1 MTTALLRAAPARA
14 QSGPSVPRL
23 LGHGPDMATH
33 VAYYGPL
40 PPAGGAL
47 LDNLAAA
54 GLKGR
59 GGAGFPTAR
68 KIGTVAGSRSQT
80 VVVANGT
87 EGEPL
92 SAKDKVLLTN
102 SPHLV
107 LDGLALAAG
116 LVGARRR
123 LICVESGNPSVEAV
137 VRHALSERNEDGV
150 ELITTPRRYLAGQE
164 SALVDLV
171 NGGHGKPALGRPFER
186 GVDGLPTL
194 VDNVETL
201 AQLALI
207 ARFGAQ
213 WYREVGTPD
222 DAGSTLVT
230 IAGSV
235 SRPGVYEIAHG
246 WRLDDVLAHAGAHRP
261 RAVLLGGYYGRWASA
276 QQIRGL
282 RLDAASLRKAGL
294 SLGCG
299 VIAVLDDETC
309 AVDEAAR
316 VAAWFAA
323 NSAGQCGACTWG
335 LRDLA
340 HATGDLVAG
349 EVLAF
354 LAIWF
359 WRPGFWRPG
368 FWRPGFWRPGFW
380 RPGPA
385 RPDPASPGRVLRWA
399 AMIEGRGGCGLPD
412 GAVAFLRSAFDV
424 FADEIH
430 EHLAG
435 ACTRSRRHLL
445 PTPTPEPW
453 K

>member
-1 MTTALLRAAPARA
+1 MTTALLRSVPARA
-14 QSGPSVPRL
+14 QSGPTVPRL
-23 LGHGPDMATH
+23 LGHGPDIATH
-33 VAYYGPL
+33 LAYYGPL

-47 LDNLAAA
+47 LETLAAA

-68 KIGTVAGSRSQT
+68 KIGTVADSRSQT

-102 SPHLV
+102 TPHLV

-116 LVGARRR
+116 LVGAHRR
-123 LICVESGNPSVEAV
+123 LICIEGGNPSVEAV

-246 WRLDDVLAHAGAHRP
+246 WRLDDVLAHAGAHWP
-261 RAVLLGGYYGRWASA
+261 RAVLLGGYYGRWAGA
-276 QQIRGL
+276 RQIRGL
-282 RLDAASLRKAGL
+282 RLDAASLRKGGL

-340 HATGDLVAG
+340 HATGDLAAG
-349 EVLAF
+349 
-354 LAIWF
+354 
-359 WRPGFWRPG
+359 
-368 FWRPGFWRPGFW
+368 
-380 RPGPA
+380 GPVSA

-430 EHLAG
+430 QHLAG
-435 ACTRSRRHLL
+435 SCTRSRRHLL
-445 PTPTPEPW
+445 PTPTPELW

>member
-1 MTTALLRAAPARA
+1 MTTALLRSVPARA
-14 QSGPSVPRL
+14 QSGPTVPRL
-23 LGHGPDMATH
+23 LGHGPDIATH
-33 VAYYGPL
+33 LAYYGPL

-47 LDNLAAA
+47 LDTLAAA

-68 KIGTVAGSRSQT
+68 KIGTVADSRSQT

-123 LICVESGNPSVEAV
+123 LICIESGNPSVEAV

-261 RAVLLGGYYGRWASA
+261 RAVLLGGYYGRWAGA
-276 QQIRGL
+276 RQIRGL

-340 HATGDLVAG
+340 HATGDLAAG
-349 EVLAF
+349 DLVSGDLVSGG
-354 LAIWF
+354 LVS
-359 WRPGFWRPG
+359 G
-368 FWRPGFWRPGFW
+368 
-380 RPGPA
+380 GPVSGGRVSGGLVSGGPATA

-430 EHLAG
+430 QHLAG

>member
-1 MTTALLRAAPARA
+1 MTSALLTSAPARA
-14 QSGPSVPRL
+14 LSGPTVPRL

-33 VAYYGPL
+33 LASYGPL
-40 PPAGGAL
+40 PSAGGAL
-47 LDNLAAA
+47 LDILAAA

-68 KIGTVAGSRSQT
+68 KIGTVAGSRAQT
-80 VVVANGT
+80 VVVANGS

-92 SAKDKVLLTN
+92 SAKDKVLLAN

-107 LDGLALAAG
+107 LDGLALVAA

-123 LICVESGNPSVEAV
+123 LVCIESRNPSVEGAV
-137 VRHALSERNEDGV
+137 RRALFERNEDGV
-150 ELITTPRRYLAGQE
+150 ELVTTPRRYLAGQE
-164 SALVDLV
+164 SALVDLI
-171 NGGHGKPALGRPFER
+171 NGGHGKPALVRPFER

-235 SRPGVYEIAHG
+235 SQPGVYEIAHG
-246 WRLDDVLAHAGAHRP
+246 WPLDEVLVHAGAHRP

-276 QQIRGL
+276 EQIRGL

-340 HATGDLVAG
+340 HATGDLVSGDLVSGSPVSGSPVSGGPVSGARFLG
-349 EVLAF
+349 AQF
-354 LAIWF
+354 LAAQPL
-359 WRPGFWRPG
+359 PGLILRAQG
-368 FWRPGFWRPGFW
+368 ECC
-380 RPGPA
+380 A
-385 RPDPASPGRVLRWA
+385 GRR
-399 AMIEGRGGCGLPD
+399 
-412 GAVAFLRSAFDV
+412 
-424 FADEIH
+424 
-430 EHLAG
+430 
-435 ACTRSRRHLL
+435 
-445 PTPTPEPW
+445 
-453 K
+453 

>member
-1 MTTALLRAAPARA
+1 MTTAVLSSAPPRVLPA
-14 QSGPSVPRL
+14 PTVPRL

-33 VAYYGPL
+33 LGHYGPL
-40 PPAGGAL
+40 PTARGDL
-47 LDNLAAA
+47 LDSLASA

-92 SAKDKVLLTN
+92 SAKDKILLTN

-123 LICVESGNPSVEAV
+123 IVCMEGGNPVVEAA
-137 VRHALSERNEDGV
+137 VRRALLERNEDGV

-164 SALVDLV
+164 NALVDLI
-171 NGGHGKPALGRPFER
+171 NCGDGKPALGRPFER
-186 GVDGLPTL
+186 GVNGLPTL

-201 AQLALI
+201 AHLALI
-207 ARFGAQ
+207 ARFGAR

-235 SRPGVYEIAHG
+235 GRPGVYEIANG
-246 WRLDDVLAHAGAHRP
+246 WRLDDVLAHAGADQP
-261 RAVLLGGYYGRWASA
+261 RAVLLGGYYGRWANTRK
-276 QQIRGL
+276 IRGL
-282 RLDAASLRKAGL
+282 RLDSASLKKAGL

-299 VIAVLDDETC
+299 VIAVLDDDTC

-340 HATGDLVAG
+340 HATGDLVSASSVSASSVSG
-349 EVLAF
+349 SSGSGSSG
-354 LAIWF
+354 
-359 WRPGFWRPG
+359 RP
-368 FWRPGFWRPGFW
+368 
-380 RPGPA
+380 A
-385 RPDPASPGRVLRWA
+385 SVRPDPASPVRVLRWA
-399 AMIEGRGGCGLPD
+399 AMIERRGACGLPD
-412 GAVAFLRSAFDV
+412 GAVSFLRSAFEV

-435 ACTRSRRHLL
+435 ACSRSRRHLL
-445 PTPTPEPW
+445 PTPAPEPW

>member
-1 MTTALLRAAPARA
+1 MTTALLSSAPARA
-14 QSGPSVPRL
+14 LSGPTVPRL

-33 VAYYGPL
+33 LAYYGPL
-40 PPAGGAL
+40 PPAGGAV
-47 LDNLAAA
+47 LDSLAAA

-68 KIGTVAGSRSQT
+68 KIGSVARSRSQT

-107 LDGLALAAG
+107 LDGLELAAG

-123 LICVESGNPSVEAV
+123 LVCIESGNPTVEAV
-137 VRHALSERNEDGV
+137 VRHALFERNEDGV
-150 ELITTPRRYLAGQE
+150 ELIMTPRRYLAGQE
-164 SALVDLV
+164 SALVDLI
-171 NGGHGKPALGRPFER
+171 NGGRGKPALGRPFER

-235 SRPGVYEIAHG
+235 SQPGVYEIAHG
-246 WRLDDVLAHAGAHRP
+246 WRLDNVLAHAGAHRP

-282 RLDAASLRKAGL
+282 TLDAASLRKAGL

-340 HATGDLVAG
+340 HVTGDLASGDLVSG
-349 EVLAF
+349 DLVSGDLASGD
-354 LAIWF
+354 LVSGDLVSGGQISG
-359 WRPGFWRPG
+359 RPAT
-368 FWRPGFWRPGFW
+368 
-380 RPGPA
+380 A

-399 AMIEGRGGCGLPD
+399 AMIDGRGACGLPD
-412 GAVAFLRSAFDV
+412 GAVAFLRSAFAV

>member
-1 MTTALLRAAPARA
+1 MAPTWLPIWLTTARYRRQEELFWTAWPRPVSRVGEA
-14 QSGPSVPRL
+14 QASPPLAKSALWP
-23 LGHGPDMATH
+23 
-33 VAYYGPL
+33 VAVHRRSWL
-40 PPAGGAL
+40 
-47 LDNLAAA
+47 
-54 GLKGR
+54 
-59 GGAGFPTAR
+59 PTALKVNR
-68 KIGTVAGSRSQT
+68 YQQRTRSCLPIRPT
-80 VVVANGT
+80 
-87 EGEPL
+87 
-92 SAKDKVLLTN
+92 SSLT
-102 SPHLV
+102 
-107 LDGLALAAG
+107 AWQLAAG

-123 LICVESGNPSVEAV
+123 LICIERGNPSVEAV

-340 HATGDLVAG
+340 HATGNLVAGDLVAG
-349 EVLAF
+349 GPVAGGPVAGGPDSGDPVSGARLLAAEFLGAEF
-354 LAIWF
+354 LAA
-359 WRPGFWRPG
+359 RRLPGLILRAQG
-368 FWRPGFWRPGFW
+368 ECC
-380 RPGPA
+380 A
-385 RPDPASPGRVLRWA
+385 GRR
-399 AMIEGRGGCGLPD
+399 
-412 GAVAFLRSAFDV
+412 
-424 FADEIH
+424 
-430 EHLAG
+430 
-435 ACTRSRRHLL
+435 
-445 PTPTPEPW
+445 
-453 K
+453 